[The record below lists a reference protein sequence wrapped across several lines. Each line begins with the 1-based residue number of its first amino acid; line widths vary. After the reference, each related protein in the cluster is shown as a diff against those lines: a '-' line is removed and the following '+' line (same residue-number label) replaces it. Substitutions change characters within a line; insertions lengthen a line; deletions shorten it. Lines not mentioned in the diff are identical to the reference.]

1 MVESGTN
8 SEKVTAAKESKHSL
22 ETIERKKF
30 SLKTNQLF
38 VIVRV
43 TAIVLL
49 ICFIFSA
56 IFRPDTSRFIEM
68 PLFIIVVFLAF
79 VRPITTFYNAQLS
92 QLGFVTEITFIFGII
107 IVFIA
112 VFWSAIGF
120 LWAVGFYLSFGLAP
134 LLSIINRAIQ
144 LKRKKV
150 KSVGCTV
157 GEMIILSVSVAI
169 VTWVLVRFAVR

>member
-8 SEKVTAAKESKHSL
+8 SEKVTAVKESKHSS

-49 ICFIFSA
+49 ICFILSA
-56 IFRPDTSRFIEM
+56 IFRPDTSRFIDM

-79 VRPITTFYNAQLS
+79 VRSITAFYNAQLS
-92 QLGFVTEITFIFGII
+92 QLGFVTEITFIVGII
-107 IVFIA
+107 LLITNLGIA
-112 VFWSAIGF
+112 IRFPS
-120 LWAVGFYLSFGLAP
+120 VGFCL
-134 LLSIINRAIQ
+134 
-144 LKRKKV
+144 
-150 KSVGCTV
+150 
-157 GEMIILSVSVAI
+157 
-169 VTWVLVRFAVR
+169 

>member
-8 SEKVTAAKESKHSL
+8 SEKTMAVKESKHSS
-22 ETIERKKF
+22 ETIDREKF
-30 SLKTNQLF
+30 SPKSKQLF

-43 TAIVLL
+43 TGFVLL
-49 ICFIFSA
+49 ICFILSS
-56 IFRPDTSRFIEM
+56 IFRPDTSRFIGI

-79 VRPITTFYNAQLS
+79 VRPITAFYSAQLS
-92 QLGFVTEITFIFGII
+92 QLGFVTEITFIVGII
-107 IVFIA
+107 IVLIA
-112 VFWSAIGF
+112 VLWSAIGF

-134 LLSIINRAIQ
+134 LLGIINRAIQ
-144 LKRKKV
+144 LKRKEV

-169 VTWVLVRFAVR
+169 VTWVLVNSQ